1 MGLQECANTHVD
13 NWHLRGINGDEKCR
27 FSSDLDILTRPHLLF
42 LDEPVY
48 STNKIG
54 NFGVVGLYCL
64 LVLLVL
70 VVAIIEEIGATVPA
84 TQP

>member
-13 NWHLRGINGDEKCR
+13 DWHLRGFGGGEKCHLN
-27 FSSDLDILTRPHLLF
+27 SVIEILTHPHLLF
-42 LDEPVY
+42 LDEPNY

-64 LVLLVL
+64 LVL
-70 VVAIIEEIGATVPA
+70 VVANVEETSAIVT
-84 TQP
+84 TT